1 MFDQD
6 DETSTSSYWPSVAD
20 LFMTLFIITIAILAV
35 VFFLSIK
42 AGVAPSGESTG
53 VLYANFGVVRE
64 QTNRLREEIL
74 GLDRADEGRSTDVI
88 VRILQE
94 TCDDVIS
101 KTQELIK
108 DVERLKKLVPNPEEI
123 GKLLD
128 EISELNSELT
138 KLKKQLEEHQLPPEE
153 DPKGRRKDI
162 ELENEQLKE
171 QLEQFKEQLEELRRD
186 SPTIIVGENRREF
199 RFSSGSPLLSDDFS
213 HALRNRIRK
222 DNGGFYE
229 PPFQEIANE
238 VIRREGHVNTLEIIG
253 HTDGVPLSASGNLD
267 QRLPEYLAGERGVS
281 SRLAAGSNNDLG
293 LLRALAIKQEWLIF
307 VDQYEPEEHRDILRR
322 IDIRSYSAGQTI
334 LPVQVNRPTPA
345 DFRKNDPQARRIEM
359 RLTRLSEN
367 PVSD

>member
-1 MFDQD
+1 MFDQE

-53 VLYANFGVVRE
+53 VLYANFGVVRD

-74 GLDRADEGRSTDVI
+74 GLERADESRSTDVI

-94 TCDDVIS
+94 TCDGVIS
-101 KTQELIK
+101 KTQELNE
-108 DVERLKKLVPNPEEI
+108 DVERLKKLVRNPEEI
-123 GKLLD
+123 ANLLD
-128 EISELNSELT
+128 DISRLNSELS

-153 DPKGRRKDI
+153 DPDKDDPKRSRKDI
-162 ELENEQLKE
+162 ELENEQL
-171 QLEQFKEQLEELRRD
+171 KEQLEELRRD

-334 LPVQVNRPTPA
+334 LPAQVDRPTPA